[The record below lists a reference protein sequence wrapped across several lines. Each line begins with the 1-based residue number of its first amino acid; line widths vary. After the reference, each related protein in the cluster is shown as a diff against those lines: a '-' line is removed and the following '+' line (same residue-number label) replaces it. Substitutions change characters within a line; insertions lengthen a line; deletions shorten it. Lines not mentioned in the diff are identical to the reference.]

1 MADNRTVKVWV
12 LVVSLLVA
20 AVVTGV
26 AVWLLAAPGAA
37 ATQAA
42 LATETS
48 RTADLTVQIA
58 TLSTTAS
65 DTAAAAEAA
74 LTKAAEAAADASAA
88 AAALAAN
95 NPPISQPSLTTYAYV
110 RKLTGPLS
118 EVFTVLIDP
127 FQIYT
132 GAAATK
138 YAKDNGTTVPS
149 NGILVVNTS
158 TIQTAFPLSQTAK
171 LTAFTGGVGAT
182 TPLVIKPGKLQSW
195 AADHTAIPGASSDMW
210 QVTIKN
216 GVITTIKM
224 VVIAG

>member
-1 MADNRTVKVWV
+1 MAYNRTVKVWV
-12 LVVSLLVA
+12 LLVSLLAA

-26 AVWLLAAPGAA
+26 VVWLLTAPSAA
-37 ATQAA
+37 AMQTA

-48 RTADLTVQIA
+48 RTADLTAQIA

-74 LTKAAEAAADASAA
+74 LAKAAEAAADASAA
-88 AAALAAN
+88 ASAVAAN
-95 NPPISQPSLTTYAYV
+95 NPPVSQPSLTTYAYI

-118 EVFTVLIDP
+118 EVFTVLLDP

-149 NGILVVNTS
+149 NGILIVNAS
-158 TIQTAFPLSQTAK
+158 TLQTAYPLSQTAK
-171 LTAFTGGVGAT
+171 ITAYTGGVGAT
-182 TPLVIKPGKLQSW
+182 TPLVIQPGKLQSW
-195 AADHTAIPGASSDMW
+195 AADHTVIPGASSDMW

-224 VVIAG
+224 VVIAS